1 MFYSKP
7 ASNKALGALIAALTL
22 SQLAFT
28 DSAVALSLPVSNK
41 RPNLHLPASEQL
53 DEEAMSEEESS
64 NGSSNSDSTTGSAT
78 KNTDSANKPEAL
90 APLRLKDN
98 TAEQEADGS
107 TVMKT
112 GASVNDFAP
121 KGPDGDSNVK
131 DMPAIDVKADGS
143 DKDGKGKKG
152 KLGQKVL
159 SKNASQMEKAES
171 TNLVPLALTESAKE
185 VQEKGEYLEN
195 SEKKQIAD
203 LWEATLEK
211 SPDIQFVI
219 QKMMPTSD
227 KSHATHV
234 LVKMMSTALMG
245 GVSAIGLMSPT
256 PTQGTYM
263 AQTMGYNLISQL
275 NGTMDKKT
283 LQKAA
288 LGQAEII
295 SLYNMVRQTADRLV
309 DQYRCYKKNKTLL
322 VRATNDLEEL
332 KAMASA
338 AQKTPPQQ
346 LEMDYTI
353 RKAQR
358 DVDSVVDDVY
368 RYRQNLMDIAGVEA
382 VAKLDTQLQEESI
395 KLDDTKLDTTP
406 VSQLA
411 TPKDQSANGGNM

>member
-1 MFYSKP
+1 MFYKKP
-7 ASNKALGALIAALTL
+7 ASNKALVALIAALTL

-28 DSAVALSLPVSNK
+28 DTACALSLPVSNK

-53 DEEAMSEEESS
+53 DEEAMAEEESAD
-64 NGSSNSDSTTGSAT
+64 GSSTTSSAAKSSDSNQ
-78 KNTDSANKPEAL
+78 NTDSAKKPEAL

-98 TAEQEADGS
+98 TTEEEADGS

-121 KGPDGDSNVK
+121 KGPDGDNSTK
-131 DMPAIDVKADGS
+131 DLPAINIKGDATG
-143 DKDGKGKKG
+143 KDGKG

-159 SKNASQMEKAES
+159 SKNATQMEKAES
-171 TNLVPLALTESAKE
+171 TNLMPLALTESEKE

-227 KSHATHV
+227 KAHATHV
-234 LVKMMSTALMG
+234 MMKMMSTVLMG
-245 GVSAIGLMSPT
+245 GVGAIGFMSPT

-263 AQTMGYNLISQL
+263 MQNMGYSLLSQL

-295 SLYNMVRQTADRLV
+295 ALYNMVRQTADRMV
-309 DQYRCYKKNKTLL
+309 DQYRCYKKNKTLM

-358 DVDSVVDDVY
+358 DVDSVVDDVH
-368 RYRQNLMDIAGVEA
+368 RFRQNLMDIAGVEA
-382 VAKLDTQLQEESI
+382 VAKLDTQLQEEAI